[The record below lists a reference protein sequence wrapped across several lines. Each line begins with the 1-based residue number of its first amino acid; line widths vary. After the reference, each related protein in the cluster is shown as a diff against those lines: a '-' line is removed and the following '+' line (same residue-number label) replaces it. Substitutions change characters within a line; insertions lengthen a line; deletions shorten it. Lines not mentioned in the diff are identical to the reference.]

1 MKLPFISIIVPT
13 LNEEKLIE
21 NCLKSI
27 KNQDYKGKYEIIV
40 ADGKSKDKT
49 VQIARKYTDKV
60 IIVKRKGRPAGLNEG
75 AKHAKG
81 EILFFVDADCVLLPN
96 TLTVFAKAFKSKKVV
111 GATCPVTPL
120 NAKMKDFLIYWLFNQ
135 FSKSSIKL
143 GKPQISIVFGYRKEV
158 FEKVGGFKEDVIPE
172 EDLDLSLR
180 IGKHGKIVF
189 IDDALVLTS
198 PRRLEKWGRTKAA
211 RIYISSYLN
220 YFLRGKTLGFRKY
233 KPIR

>member
-189 IDDALVLTS
+189 IDDALVLT
-198 PRRLEKWGRTKAA
+198 
-211 RIYISSYLN
+211 
-220 YFLRGKTLGFRKY
+220 
-233 KPIR
+233 